1 MILSPLSLVE
11 VVCFESPFPFVVTP
25 SRSCPPKVEIFE
37 IKQHYQI
44 IKRMQSIPFEND
56 MIKHSNVWYNGGI
69 LEIKQ
74 DEI

>member
-11 VVCFESPFPFVVTP
+11 VVCFESPLPFVVTP

-44 IKRMQSIPFEND
+44 IKRMQSIPF
-56 MIKHSNVWYNGGI
+56 NGGI

-74 DEI
+74 DKI